1 MSKKEL
7 LIYLGKN
14 PSDRKLVDRMIMRW
28 EVKKEWDTYWLIMD
42 WEDKSE
48 EAYEEKSSENA
59 ALSKNVTLS
68 EDDREEYLKEINE
81 YKRELWAAYNKI
93 DELEQKNWRLEE
105 KIEKYE
111 SNKPALND
119 SDDKVKKFEELKVNY
134 EYLCKKN
141 WRLKKWY
148 ELALRLTYKYAA
160 KNMNITKEEYEEQLS
175 EEINRVL
182 EEEYGRE
189 E

>member
-42 WEDKSE
+42 WVDGEDKTNKE
-48 EAYEEKSSENA
+48 DVEKSSEYVA
-59 ALSKNVTLS
+59 IS
-68 EDDREEYLKEINE
+68 EDDREEYLNIIEE
-81 YKRELWAAYNKI
+81 YKKEVWLLYNKI

-111 SNKPALND
+111 SNKPALDD
-119 SDDKVKKFEELKVNY
+119 SEDKGKKLEELKVNY

-148 ELALRLTYKYAA
+148 EIALRLTYKYAA

-175 EEINRVL
+175 EEINRIL